1 MAGYIGS
8 KAVLLSTTAA
18 EVSGDA
24 DIGGSV
30 LVDTI
35 KADNGT
41 TAMTIDSSGDVTE
54 SNFCLSYW
62 HKSTNSETISTL
74 TVIDDWTEVSDG
86 NGFKRIGGAFTES
99 SGVFTFP
106 RTGVYKLDAQFA
118 FNKADATRY
127 AGGYIS
133 FTSNSGG
140 SYDNYSVFQDLND
153 DSSNTVYSSI
163 KVIRYLNIT
172 DTSTHKVK
180 FQFESATAVDL
191 RGAMADTNVVFQRLA
206 PPQS

>member
-1 MAGYIGS
+1 MTS
-8 KAVLLSTTAA
+8 KL
-18 EVSGDA
+18 
-24 DIGGSV
+24 
-30 LVDTI
+30 LVDYIEGRT
-35 KADNGT
+35 
-41 TAMTIDSSGDVTE
+41 SSGWTD
-54 SNFCLSYW
+54 SNLCLSYW

-191 RGAMADTNVVFQRLA
+191 RGAFADTNVVFQRIA
-206 PPQS
+206 SAQ

>member
-62 HKSTNSETISTL
+62 HKSTNSETISSVTL
-74 TVIDDWTEVSDG
+74 IDDWTEVSDG
-86 NGFKRIGGAFTES
+86 HGFKRIGGAFTVS

-106 RTGVYKLDAQFA
+106 QTGVYRIDAQFA
-118 FNKADATRY
+118 FNKADASRY

-133 FTSNSGG
+133 FTNNDG
-140 SYDNYSVFQDLND
+140 SSFDNYAVYQDLND
-153 DSSNTVYSSI
+153 DSSNTVYTSI

-172 DTSTHKVK
+172 NTSTHKVK
-180 FQFESATAVDL
+180 LQFESATAVDL

-206 PPQS
+206 PPRS